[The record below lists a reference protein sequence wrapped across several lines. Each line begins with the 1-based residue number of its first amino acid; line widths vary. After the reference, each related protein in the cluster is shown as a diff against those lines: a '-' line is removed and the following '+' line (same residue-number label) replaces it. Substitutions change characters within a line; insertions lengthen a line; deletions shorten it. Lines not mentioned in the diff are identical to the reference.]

1 MSGSNLSLN
10 PDASPA
16 ALRAVCSA
24 PVSSARQ
31 ATLMHAVASMRPV
44 IRWARRLLSFGAVA
58 ILAVGCASAPPGRV
72 VRIPAVTQTDSPS
85 VRITDTRPAQQ
96 KQARADPELAQVL
109 YLGDETFEPAPVSL
123 LNRVIS
129 TKLKNAADPLV
140 IELVR
145 FDVAVSNSAV
155 RDIYRSSPPTVAVA
169 GAPVGATFVG
179 NVIGRLLLAAFQGA
193 PNQSVVVHIELRLPS
208 GPVEIT
214 DYGALYSG
222 RSISD
227 AIQTV
232 LPRALD
238 SLSNRVAEAT
248 QIQ

>member
-1 MSGSNLSLN
+1 M
-10 PDASPA
+10 AE
-16 ALRAVCSA
+16 
-24 PVSSARQ
+24 
-31 ATLMHAVASMRPV
+31 V
-44 IRWARRLLSFGAVA
+44 I
-58 ILAVGCASAPPGRV
+58 
-72 VRIPAVTQTDSPS
+72 
-85 VRITDTRPAQQ
+85 
-96 KQARADPELAQVL
+96 

-123 LNRVIS
+123 LNRVVS
-129 TKLKNAADPLV
+129 SKLKNAAGPFV

-155 RDIYRSSPPTVAVA
+155 RDIYRSSPPLAVA
-169 GAPVGATFVG
+169 SGAPVGPTIAG
-179 NVIGRLLLAAFQGA
+179 NLIGRLLLAAFQGGA
-193 PNQSVVVHIELRLPS
+193 SNQTVVVRIEIRAPS

-238 SLSNRVAEAT
+238 SLGNRIAEANNLQST
-248 QIQ
+248 PSKP